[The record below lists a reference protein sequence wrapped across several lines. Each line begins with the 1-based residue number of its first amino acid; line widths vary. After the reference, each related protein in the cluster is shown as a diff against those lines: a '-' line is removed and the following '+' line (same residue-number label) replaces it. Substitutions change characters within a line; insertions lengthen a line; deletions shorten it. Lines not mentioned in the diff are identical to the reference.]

1 VALHLAFSKRVQT
14 LSDVQA
20 AYKQSVIFV
29 NTEATGVYSSQLG
42 VLNTLPPDWQDFVTA
57 HQNAQAD
64 ALDWI
69 NNVMARLLT
78 VPASVQNYNG
88 TISAALQD
96 AKLQA
101 QALIANPTNAGAKS
115 ALISDLN
122 LVKSQV
128 SLVLAF
134 VSSTLSS
141 LQSYQNK
148 VPDMAQQLQTIA
160 NKSSADAGADQKKID
175 DLNAAIDQL
184 KSDIK
189 SLTAA
194 IVALSIADGIAI
206 TLGVVATIA
215 AWPVGALAWLVLGP
229 AVAVATT
236 FIALDAVKIK
246 NDKALIESKQSEI
259 TGITQDV
266 AVLQGMA
273 KQYGDFAAQTAEV
286 QSNLE
291 NVLAEWQTLDNEVTS
306 AVNDIQAAIA
316 DQQAPNYQAVAND
329 LDQAITAW
337 TAAYN
342 QAGSL
347 IIDINVNNAQLS
359 PGMSEQEVQTALAA
373 GHTTDLVTYFNQA
386 A

>member
-1 VALHLAFSKRVQT
+1 M
-14 LSDVQA
+14 SDVQA

-373 GHTTDLVTYFNQA
+373 GRTTDLVTYFNQA

>member
-1 VALHLAFSKRVQT
+1 MALHLAFSKSAQT
-14 LSDVQA
+14 LGGVQA

-42 VLNTLPPDWQDFVTA
+42 VLNTLPPDWQAFVTA
-57 HQNAQAD
+57 HQAAQAD

-78 VPASVQNYNG
+78 VPANVQNYNG

-101 QALIANPTNAGAKS
+101 QALIVNPANAGAKS
-115 ALISDLN
+115 ALIADLD
-122 LVKSQV
+122 LMKSQV

-134 VSSTLSS
+134 VSSTLSA

-160 NKSSADAGADQKKID
+160 NKSSADAGADQSKID

-184 KSDIK
+184 KDDIK

-206 TLGVVATIA
+206 TLRVVATIA
-215 AWPVGALAWLVLGP
+215 AWPVGALTWLVLGP

-246 NDKALIESKQSEI
+246 NDKALIESKQNEI

-329 LDQAITAW
+329 LDQAIAAW

-373 GHTTDLVTYFNQA
+373 GRTTDLVTYFNQA

>member
-1 VALHLAFSKRVQT
+1 MALHLAFSKRVQT

>member
-1 VALHLAFSKRVQT
+1 MALHLAFSKRTQALADAQT
-14 LSDVQA
+14 

-42 VLNTLPPDWQDFVTA
+42 VLRTLPPDWQDFVTA
-57 HQNAQAD
+57 HENAQAD

-101 QALIANPTNAGAKS
+101 QALIANPGNAGAKS

-122 LVKSQV
+122 LLKGQV

-134 VSSTLSS
+134 VGSTLTA
-141 LQSYQNK
+141 LQGYQNK
-148 VPDMAQQLQTIA
+148 VPDMAKQLKAIA
-160 NKSSADAGADQKKID
+160 DKSSAAANADQKKINE
-175 DLNAAIDQL
+175 LNAAIDQL
-184 KSDIK
+184 KADIK

-215 AWPVGALAWLVLGP
+215 AWPVGALVWVVLGP

-236 FIALDAVKIK
+236 YIALDAVKIK
-246 NDKALIESKQSEI
+246 NDKALIESKQNEI

-273 KQYGDFAAQTAEV
+273 KQYGDFASQTADV

-306 AVNDIQAAIA
+306 AVNDILAAIA

-329 LDQAITAW
+329 LDQAIAAW

-347 IIDINVNNAQLS
+347 HIDINVNNAQLS
-359 PGMSEQEVQTALAA
+359 PGMSEQAVQTALA
-373 GHTTDLVTYFNQA
+373 GGQTTDLVTYFNQA

>member
-1 VALHLAFSKRVQT
+1 MALHLAFSKRVQT

-206 TLGVVATIA
+206 TLRVVATIA
-215 AWPVGALAWLVLGP
+215 AWPVGALTWLVLGP

-246 NDKALIESKQSEI
+246 NDKALIESKQNEI

-316 DQQAPNYQAVAND
+316 DQQAPNYQ
-329 LDQAITAW
+329 DQAIAAW

-359 PGMSEQEVQTALAA
+359 PGMSQQEVQTALAA
-373 GHTTDLVTYFNQA
+373 GQTTDLVTYFNQA